1 MNHSCLVSILEVKV
15 AGFWMV
21 AEVNPLAVVPDDVLG
36 SGVLVVTSLDQF
48 QHPRGRE
55 REKQTRH
62 KQLYTIE
69 PLPL

>member
-15 AGFWMV
+15 AGFRVV
-21 AEVNPLAVVPDDVLG
+21 AKVNPLPVVSDDVLG

-55 REKQTRH
+55 RETDLAH
-62 KQLYTIE
+62 IE
-69 PLPL
+69 